1 MRLDDCLQ
9 EHQPVSG
16 LRWRLTVG
24 SVGCAAM
31 IGRLISH
38 GFLHET
44 LPLFCPRGSRMSAN
58 GVLGG
63 NRRPSWPLAI
73 WVKAIAIS
81 GAMFATTLH
90 TLLSLALAR
99 ALVPLFCQS
108 SRGPSLMGRLAQAP
122 ALIIGTQAP
131 APWYTHPPSLPYSYP
146 MLIVCVAMYSS

>member
-24 SVGCAAM
+24 SVGCATA

-90 TLLSLALAR
+90 TLHTLHTLLSLALAR
-99 ALVPLFCQS
+99 ALVPFFCQW
-108 SRGPSLMGRLAQAP
+108 SRGPSLMGRPAQAP

-131 APWYTHPPSLPYSYP
+131 APWYTHHHPYP
-146 MLIVCVAMYSS
+146 TPTPCV